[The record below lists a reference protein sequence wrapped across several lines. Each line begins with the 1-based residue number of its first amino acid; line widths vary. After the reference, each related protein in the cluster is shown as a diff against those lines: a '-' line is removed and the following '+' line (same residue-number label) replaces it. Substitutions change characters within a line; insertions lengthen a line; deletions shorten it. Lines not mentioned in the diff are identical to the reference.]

1 MPRDWLGMVLFSSG
15 TKYLS
20 SCQAIGFGMFGWRGR
35 IGLIVPSSN
44 TTNEPEFQRAV
55 PPGVSIHTAR
65 MRLEDTNPEALEVM
79 AEDTERCGELLA
91 TADVDVVVYGC
102 TTGSL
107 VKGPGYDVE
116 IEDRLE
122 AVTGV
127 PAVAT
132 AAAIRRAFDALDIS
146 RLAITTPYIAE
157 LNTREREYLEDAGFE
172 IVAID
177 GLGIEPNTDIGAQVP
192 ETTYREARRIDD
204 SEADGV
210 FISCTNYRTFEVI
223 HRLEADLDKPVIT
236 SNQATLWNTFNELGI
251 DATPRMNLGQ
261 LFNHA

>member
-1 MPRDWLGMVLFSSG
+1 
-15 TKYLS
+15 
-20 SCQAIGFGMFGWRGR
+20 MFGWRGR

-65 MRLEDTNPEALEVM
+65 MPLEDTNPEALEAM

-107 VKGPGYDVE
+107 VKGPGYDRE

-132 AAAIRRAFDALDIS
+132 AAAIRRAFDALNVS
-146 RLAITTPYIAE
+146 RLAITTPYISE
-157 LNTREREYLEDAGFE
+157 LNDREREYLEDAGFD

-177 GLGIEPNTDIGAQVP
+177 GLGIEPNTEIGAQVP
-192 ETTYREARRIDD
+192 ETTYREARQIDT
-204 SEADGV
+204 SAADAV
-210 FISCTNYRTFEVI
+210 FISCTNYRTFDVI
-223 HRLEADLDKPVIT
+223 QPLETDLEKPVIT
-236 SNQATLWNTFNELGI
+236 SNQATLWNTFKELGI
-251 DATPRMNLGQ
+251 SAAPTFDLGQ
-261 LFNHA
+261 LFQYE